1 MNFISESFQ
10 HQPSPHNKKSHNT
23 DGFKKAGQ
31 SMQWYNRKNSVCVI
45 NSFYPVQY

>member
-31 SMQWYNRKNSVCVI
+31 SMQWYNRQNSVCVI